1 MRIARASFIA
11 VALLTML
18 MSLAACNSKDE
29 KLRHEPVVVYASAE
43 DEAVLPKWFADFSEE
58 TDIPVTVS
66 YAEPVVQSR
75 SVIENTGSPPADIL
89 LTNNIADVW
98 RAADLG
104 ALRPIQAAALEAVPS
119 TLKDPDGFW
128 VALDYRR
135 AVIAVGAKAGLDRP
149 QTYADLAAPAYRG
162 HICLA
167 SSVNSVNRSVI
178 AMLIAD
184 IGARP
189 TELIVRGWVKNFAL
203 PPFDTQKKL
212 LAALKSGSCDYG
224 IVSSKASKTIRR
236 RFNPK
241 SPTSTLMESAL
252 HVTPATPNPRN
263 VWLHGCC
270 PKKPLRSHLM
280 FRGSTSVSQV
290 GATRMR
296 SCFPSA
302 LGTANA
308 STTIIDSAGCDSSK
322 SKIMGRQSPQSV
334 HQPAAGEE
342 RTMCERAYPQ

>member
-11 VALLTML
+11 VALVTML
-18 MSLAACNSKDE
+18 MSLAACNSKE
-29 KLRHEPVVVYASAE
+29 PKLRHEPVVVYASAE
-43 DEAVLPKWFADFSEE
+43 DEAELPKWFADFSEE

-66 YAEPVVQSR
+66 YAEPAVQSR

-98 RAADLG
+98 RAADQG

-149 QTYADLAAPAYRG
+149 RTYADLAAPAYRG
-162 HICLA
+162 HVCLA
-167 SSVNSVNRSVI
+167 SSGDSVNRSVI

-203 PPFDTQKKL
+203 PPFKTQKKL
-212 LAALKSGSCDYG
+212 LAALKLGRCDYG
-224 IVSSKASKTIRR
+224 IVSSTSVEDDTPTIQPEVTYIDIDGIGIARHAR
-236 RFNPK
+236 YP
-241 SPTSTLMESAL
+241 ESAQRL
-252 HVTPATPNPRN
+252 LEWMLSEKALAEP
-263 VWLHGCC
+263 
-270 PKKPLRSHLM
+270 SD
-280 FRGSTSVSQV
+280 VSRLNIGV
-290 GATRMR
+290 
-296 SCFPSA
+296 
-302 LGTANA
+302 
-308 STTIIDSAGCDSSK
+308 AGWGDEDAVMLS
-322 SKIMGRQSPQSV
+322 
-334 HQPAAGEE
+334 
-342 RTMCERAYPQ
+342 ERAGYR